1 MNPFRHV
8 DVGKRLFLLVVKL
21 FFVENLSLILTNMR
35 SVLPSSTW
43 MRFLEL
49 LMSMILTNMIQLRY
63 YINTNA
69 LVYPLDERFVQQIST
84 SMADMTMSQT
94 TGALRR
100 IISATKVD
108 EAQACRL
115 DMWRFN
121 PHYPYPPPGR
131 NWALGMQVGRPTLPA
146 GMLLITHTT
155 HALEEQPLDSDH
167 HPARS

>member
-1 MNPFRHV
+1 MIQ
-8 DVGKRLFLLVVKL
+8 L
-21 FFVENLSLILTNMR
+21 R
-35 SVLPSSTW
+35 SELPSSTR
-43 MRFLEL
+43 MCFIET
-49 LMSMILTNMIQLRY
+49 LMSMILTDIIQLRY

-84 SMADMTMSQT
+84 SMADMTMGQT

-155 HALEEQPLDSDH
+155 HALEEQPLGSTTLRDPDFYV
-167 HPARS
+167 RSNSAELPV